1 MSTRRMTSPFFIPID
16 FAFVS
21 SPCLSVSHSGCATPF
36 VPSGDECG
44 MCLSRRCF
52 FLAVAFAIAPCPF
65 RNKKIMFDKPAFLSP
80 WSDWTP
86 VKMTDVVLCCLS
98 LCPSGSLPD
107 CPDGYTLNGNTCG
120 MSLLSCCFF
129 SVVSYRLA
137 RSCRCFFPSVLFCF
151 LLVPDSAFAPF
162 FPRIFTDLFRIL
174 VPLSFF
180 LVSFAL
186 SFSLPFS
193 CCFAFK
199 SRCSSLLPF
208 CMCDCLFLS
217 AVSGQDCDTYPG
229 SAQVGYSTNRTG
241 CTKTKKSGSTCTFAC
256 DPGIGTGDGLTAT
269 CTIFGNWTTTGTPC
283 GESNACNG
291 KKEPF
296 WFLLLFP
303 SCSTLFLLFFFL
315 SRSIAPFSFVSQ
327 EAACSR

>member
-120 MSLLSCCFF
+120 MYLLMCCLIFSAVTWLSILLTGPSDLLALPPILIPCSLCSFSVFFFDLLNCHIFSVLSRLLFPSFSFSFTFCVFFCYFSSFF
-129 SVVSYRLA
+129 SLSLT
-137 RSCRCFFPSVLFCF
+137 SVLFCLFVLAF
-151 LLVPDSAFAPF
+151 LL
-162 FPRIFTDLFRIL
+162 
-174 VPLSFF
+174 
-180 LVSFAL
+180 
-186 SFSLPFS
+186 
-193 CCFAFK
+193 
-199 SRCSSLLPF
+199 
-208 CMCDCLFLS
+208 
-217 AVSGQDCDTYPG
+217 
-229 SAQVGYSTNRTG
+229 
-241 CTKTKKSGSTCTFAC
+241 
-256 DPGIGTGDGLTAT
+256 
-269 CTIFGNWTTTGTPC
+269 
-283 GESNACNG
+283 
-291 KKEPF
+291 
-296 WFLLLFP
+296 
-303 SCSTLFLLFFFL
+303 
-315 SRSIAPFSFVSQ
+315 
-327 EAACSR
+327 